1 VFYLGAEVV
10 SLALMAE
17 NVRQGRFEVAHN
29 VDAFQRFADKNEAAG
44 AADAARARPRVFF
57 G

>member
-1 VFYLGAEVV
+1 MQNPRV
-10 SLALMAE
+10 
-17 NVRQGRFEVAHN
+17 
-29 VDAFQRFADKNEAAG
+29 ADKNEAAG